1 MMDSKISVKFR
12 GSWFPGNSASRA
24 DGRPALQ
31 TGREHMVLMSRLKIC
46 TVSMRAPTSLSVEV
60 ERCKIRSMV
69 LLLKVAFRF
78 SGSRQLG
85 HNQQRPAESRNG
97 LTTVLSKFAH
107 LRCTLVEQISQRTR
121 GERFAALPRQT
132 SASQLLDFGILD
144 KLPIKCY

>member
-1 MMDSKISVKFR
+1 
-12 GSWFPGNSASRA
+12 
-24 DGRPALQ
+24 
-31 TGREHMVLMSRLKIC
+31 
-46 TVSMRAPTSLSVEV
+46 
-60 ERCKIRSMV
+60 MV
-69 LLLKVAFRF
+69 LLLEVAFRF

-144 KLPIKCY
+144 KLPIKCYWSEGGKSRGWHAEGNSTIQRVVTWRVTLSTRW